1 MRCQCSEEYARYKKV
16 PSQFPPFAQWLLT
29 RVLQQNA
36 GNTTEQK
43 IPHVHLIMT
52 LSSWGK
58 SSLFSTCLVVC
69 CAGYLHFWTLKK
81 HIQTNF
87 KELVIFQTTHHGIF
101 CSKDKG
107 ENVFIH
113 PFSMKRNV
121 LAWIGAKRRL
131 LHFAHNYT
139 GQLLIIFSH
148 WCRTTISK
156 KQTLKI
162 K

>member
-1 MRCQCSEEYARYKKV
+1 MALDSRAATERRQYNRAKNSPC
-16 PSQFPPFAQWLLT
+16 PF
-29 RVLQQNA
+29 N
-36 GNTTEQK
+36 NDP
-43 IPHVHLIMT
+43 ILIMGEKFIIFVLPCSMLCWVFT
-52 LSSWGK
+52 L
-58 SSLFSTCLVVC
+58 LP
-69 CAGYLHFWTLKK
+69 LKK

-87 KELVIFQTTHHGIF
+87 KELVIFQTTHHGLP

-139 GQLLIIFSH
+139 GQLLIIFS
-148 WCRTTISK
+148 RTGAAQPYPKNRPLKLNHSK
-156 KQTLKI
+156 LCKWGP
-162 K
+162 